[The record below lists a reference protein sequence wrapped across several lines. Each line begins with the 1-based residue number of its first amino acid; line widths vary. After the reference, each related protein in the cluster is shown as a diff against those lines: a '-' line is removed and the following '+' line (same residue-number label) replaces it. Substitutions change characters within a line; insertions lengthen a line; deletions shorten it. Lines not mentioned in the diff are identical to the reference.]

1 MSRDPQCKGSTVFLR
16 SFPFDWRKWSKG
28 ESKLSVWFSRPS
40 ATHLDH
46 LIDVHQTVVLCSFSQ
61 VFFVFLAHPKQCGSL
76 LLLSWTVF
84 QAPAGSCFQQK
95 QNILNIKSHTQH
107 DMTDKVSPTLR
118 KKVSHQAAEEQTMFF
133 MSWWRP
139 KKSYKES
146 KAASK
151 CPKGLD
157 WPLAVQ
163 AHNLSCPQGISSGF
177 SEDSQRVRLGSNT
190 HHDTVIMYVGV
201 KVIEASKLI
210 LFL

>member
-1 MSRDPQCKGSTVFLR
+1 MNCIFPPQLAAVFNKNKT
-16 SFPFDWRKWSKG
+16 F
-28 ESKLSVWFSRPS
+28 
-40 ATHLDH
+40 
-46 LIDVHQTVVLCSFSQ
+46 QTY
-61 VFFVFLAHPKQCGSL
+61 
-76 LLLSWTVF
+76 
-84 QAPAGSCFQQK
+84 
-95 QNILNIKSHTQH
+95 SHAQH
-107 DMTDKVSPTLR
+107 NMTDKVSPTLR
-118 KKVSHQAAEEQTMFF
+118 KKVSHQAVEEPTMLF

-177 SEDSQRVRLGSNT
+177 SEDSQRVCLRSNT
-190 HHDTVIMYVGV
+190 HHDMVIMYVGV

-210 LFL
+210 FFSQTSGLCISGILACRSQALADSRWWQWIGHDWSPRGFSLQESQRFACSPSGIILIRWQKHS